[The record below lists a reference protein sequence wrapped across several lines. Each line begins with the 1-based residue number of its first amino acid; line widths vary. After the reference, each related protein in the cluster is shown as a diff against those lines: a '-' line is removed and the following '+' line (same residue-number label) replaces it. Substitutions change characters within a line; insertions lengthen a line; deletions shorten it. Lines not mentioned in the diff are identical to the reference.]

1 MVEAKKPI
9 INQHYVPR
17 FYLRN
22 FAINTNTDLVYSLD
36 MTAINPTPRQSSLS
50 QICSKDNLYECA
62 NTIKTSGNIDWL
74 ERNKTEKLLSECEQ
88 QQSKVISKILSVTSN
103 KENFYTALICN
114 KEEKETLFSFIVH
127 LFLRNPAIY
136 EQLYYDIIN
145 EAKLSGQTDWDGFG
159 RACFK
164 LGLNKSLFNQ
174 ESKTRISYF
183 KKYYDFLNTL
193 SFEFL
198 YTQNTF
204 ITSNIPI
211 TIYPVDKTEKCEI
224 WLPLSSHVG
233 VLFSENKKYK
243 RNHLINR
250 TGKTESLN
258 CLVAN
263 NANLY
268 YQKTAL
274 LIGSNKNCLT
284 KAYDIVS
291 DPHFKLS
298 NL

>member
-22 FAINTNTDLVYSLD
+22 FAINSNTDMVYSLD
-36 MTAINPTPRQSSLS
+36 MTAINPTPRQSALS
-50 QICSKDNLYECA
+50 QICSKDNLYECT
-62 NTIKTSGNIDWL
+62 NVTKTNGNIDWI
-74 ERNKTEKLLSECEQ
+74 ERNKTEKLLSEYEQ
-88 QQSKVISKILSVTSN
+88 QQSKVINKILTITSN
-103 KENFYTALICN
+103 KDNFYTALICN

-136 EQLYYDIIN
+136 EQIYYDTIN
-145 EAKLSGQTDWDGFG
+145 AANLSDQTDWDVFG

-164 LGLNKSLFNQ
+164 LGLNDSLFNQ
-174 ESKTRISYF
+174 DSKTRMSYF
-183 KKYYDFLNTL
+183 KKYYDFLCTL

-198 YTQNTF
+198 YTQDTF

-224 WLPLSSHVG
+224 WLPLSLHVG
-233 VLFSENKKYK
+233 VLFLENKKYK

-250 TGKTESLN
+250 TEKTESLN

-274 LIGSNKNCLT
+274 LIGNNKRCLT

-291 DPHFKLS
+291 SPHFRLS
-298 NL
+298 DL

>member
-22 FAINTNTDLVYSLD
+22 FAINSNTDMVYSLD
-36 MTAINPTPRQSSLS
+36 MTAINPTPRQSALS
-50 QICSKDNLYECA
+50 QICSKDNLYECT
-62 NTIKTSGNIDWL
+62 NIPKTNGSIDWI
-74 ERNKTEKLLSECEQ
+74 ERNKTEKLLSEYEQ
-88 QQSKVISKILSVTSN
+88 QQSKVINKILTITSN
-103 KENFYTALICN
+103 KDNFYTALICN

-136 EQLYYDIIN
+136 EQIYYDTIN
-145 EAKLSGQTDWDGFG
+145 AANLSGQTDWDVFC

-164 LGLNKSLFNQ
+164 LGLNDSLFNQ
-174 ESKTRISYF
+174 DSKTRMSYF
-183 KKYYDFLNTL
+183 KKYYDFLCTL

-198 YTQNTF
+198 YTQDTF

-211 TIYPVDKTEKCEI
+211 TIYPVDKTGKCEI
-224 WLPLSSHVG
+224 WLPLSLHVG

-274 LIGSNKNCLT
+274 LIGNNKRCIT
-284 KAYDIVS
+284 KAYNIVS
-291 DPHFKLS
+291 SPHFRLS
-298 NL
+298 DL

>member
-1 MVEAKKPI
+1 MAETNKPT

-50 QICSKDNLYECA
+50 QICSKDNMYECA

-88 QQSKVISKILSVTSN
+88 QQSKAISKILSVTSN
-103 KENFYTALICN
+103 KDNFCTALICN

-136 EQLYYDIIN
+136 EQLYHSAIN
-145 EAKLSGQTDWDGFG
+145 TANLSGQTDWDGFG
-159 RACFK
+159 RACIK
-164 LGLNKSLFNQ
+164 LGLNESLFNQ
-174 ESKTRISYF
+174 NSKLNISYYR
-183 KKYYDFLNTL
+183 KCYDILNTL
-193 SFEFL
+193 SFKFF
-198 YTQNTF
+198 YTQDTF

-211 TIYPVDKTEKCEI
+211 VIYPTSKAKKVAI
-224 WLPLSSHVG
+224 WLPLSSHIG
-233 VLFSENKKYK
+233 IIFSGNKKHK
-243 RNHLINR
+243 RNNLVDSTN
-250 TGKTESLN
+250 KTETLN
-258 CLVAN
+258 FLVAN

-274 LIGSNKNCLT
+274 LIGNNKRCLT

-291 DPHFKLS
+291 NPHFRLS
-298 NL
+298 DL

>member
-1 MVEAKKPI
+1 MVKAKKPI

-22 FAINTNTDLVYSLD
+22 FAINSNTDMVYSLD
-36 MTAINPTPRQSSLS
+36 MTAINPTPRQSALS
-50 QICSKDNLYECA
+50 QICSKDNLYECT
-62 NTIKTSGNIDWL
+62 NIPKTNGNIDWI
-74 ERNKTEKLLSECEQ
+74 ERNKTEKLLSEYEQ
-88 QQSKVISKILSVTSN
+88 QQSKVINKILTITSN
-103 KENFYTALICN
+103 KDNFYTALICN

-136 EQLYYDIIN
+136 EQIYYDTIN
-145 EAKLSGQTDWDGFG
+145 AANLSGQTDWDVFC

-164 LGLNKSLFNQ
+164 LGLNDSLFNQ
-174 ESKTRISYF
+174 DSKTRMSYF
-183 KKYYDFLNTL
+183 KKYYDFLCTL

-198 YTQNTF
+198 YTQDTF

-211 TIYPVDKTEKCEI
+211 TIYPVDKTGKCEI
-224 WLPLSSHVG
+224 WLPLSLHVG

-274 LIGSNKNCLT
+274 LIGNNKRCIT
-284 KAYDIVS
+284 KAYNIVS
-291 DPHFKLS
+291 SPHFRLS
-298 NL
+298 DL

>member
-22 FAINTNTDLVYSLD
+22 FAINSNTDMVYSLD
-36 MTAINPTPRQSSLS
+36 MTAINPTPRQSALS
-50 QICSKDNLYECA
+50 QICSKDNLYECT
-62 NTIKTSGNIDWL
+62 NIPKTNGNIDWI
-74 ERNKTEKLLSECEQ
+74 ERNKTEKLLSEYEQ
-88 QQSKVISKILSVTSN
+88 QQSKVINKILTITSN
-103 KENFYTALICN
+103 KDNFYTALICN

-136 EQLYYDIIN
+136 EQIYYDTIN
-145 EAKLSGQTDWDGFG
+145 AANLSGQTDWDVFC

-164 LGLNKSLFNQ
+164 LGLNDSLFNQ
-174 ESKTRISYF
+174 DSKTRMSYF
-183 KKYYDFLNTL
+183 KKYYDFLCTL

-198 YTQNTF
+198 YTQDTF

-211 TIYPVDKTEKCEI
+211 TIYPVDKTGKCEI
-224 WLPLSSHVG
+224 WLPLSLHVG

-274 LIGSNKNCLT
+274 LIGNNKRCIT
-284 KAYDIVS
+284 KAYNIVS
-291 DPHFKLS
+291 SPHFRLS
-298 NL
+298 DL

>member
-1 MVEAKKPI
+1 MIEANKPT

-22 FAINTNTDLVYSLD
+22 FAINSNTDMVYSLD

-62 NTIKTSGNIDWL
+62 NVTKANGNIDWI
-74 ERNKTEKLLSECEQ
+74 ERNKTEKLLSEYEQ
-88 QQSKVISKILSVTSN
+88 QQSKAISKILSVTSN
-103 KENFYTALICN
+103 KDNFGTALICN

-136 EQLYYDIIN
+136 EQIYYDTIN
-145 EAKLSGQTDWDGFG
+145 AAKLGNQTDWDRIG

-164 LGLNKSLFNQ
+164 LCLNESAFNPDG
-174 ESKTRISYF
+174 KIKISYYRR
-183 KKYYDFLNTL
+183 YYNFINTL
-193 SFEFL
+193 GFEFL
-198 YTQNTF
+198 YTQDTF

-211 TIYPVDKTEKCEI
+211 TIYPVDETEKCEI
-224 WLPLSSHVG
+224 WIPLSSHIG
-233 VLFSENKKYK
+233 ILFSENKKHA
-243 RNHLINR
+243 RNRLINR
-250 TGKTESLN
+250 TEKTETLN

-274 LIGSNKNCLT
+274 LIGNNKKYLT
-284 KAYDIVS
+284 KAYSIVS
-291 DPHFKLS
+291 DPHFRLS

>member
-1 MVEAKKPI
+1 MVESKKPI

-22 FAINTNTDLVYSLD
+22 FAINSNTDMVYSLD
-36 MTAINPTPRQSSLS
+36 MTAIKPTPRQSALS

-62 NTIKTSGNIDWL
+62 NVTKTNRNIDWI
-74 ERNKTEKLLSECEQ
+74 ERNKTEKLLSEYEQ
-88 QQSKVISKILSVTSN
+88 QQSKIINKILAIISN
-103 KENFYTALICN
+103 KNNFYTALICN
-114 KEEKETLFSFIVH
+114 KEGKETLSSFIVH

-136 EQLYYDIIN
+136 EQIYYDTIN
-145 EAKLSGQTDWDGFG
+145 AANLSGQTDWDGFG

-164 LGLNKSLFNQ
+164 LGLNDSLFNQ
-174 ESKTRISYF
+174 DSKTRMSYF
-183 KKYYDFLNTL
+183 KKYCDFLCTL

-198 YTQNTF
+198 YTQDTF

-211 TIYPVDKTEKCEI
+211 TIYPVDKTAKCEI

-250 TGKTESLN
+250 TEKTESLN

-274 LIGSNKNCLT
+274 LIGNNKRCLT

-291 DPHFKLS
+291 SPHFRLS
-298 NL
+298 DL

>member
-22 FAINTNTDLVYSLD
+22 FAINSNTDMVYSLD
-36 MTAINPTPRQSSLS
+36 MTAINPTPRQSALS

-62 NTIKTSGNIDWL
+62 NVTKTNGNMDWI
-74 ERNKTEKLLSECEQ
+74 ERNKTEKLLSEYEQ
-88 QQSKVISKILSVTSN
+88 QQSKIINKILAITSN
-103 KENFYTALICN
+103 KDNFHTALICN
-114 KEEKETLFSFIVH
+114 KEEKKTLFSFVVH

-136 EQLYYDIIN
+136 EQIYYDTIN
-145 EAKLSGQTDWDGFG
+145 TTNLSGQTDWDGFG

-164 LGLNKSLFNQ
+164 LGLNDSLFNQ
-174 ESKTRISYF
+174 DSKTRMSYF
-183 KKYYDFLNTL
+183 KKYYDFLCTL
-193 SFEFL
+193 SFEFF
-198 YTQNTF
+198 YTQDTF

-233 VLFSENKKYK
+233 ILFSENKKYK

-250 TGKTESLN
+250 TEKTKSLN

-274 LIGSNKNCLT
+274 LIGNNKRCLT

-291 DPHFKLS
+291 SPHFRLS
-298 NL
+298 DL

>member
-1 MVEAKKPI
+1 
-9 INQHYVPR
+9 
-17 FYLRN
+17 
-22 FAINTNTDLVYSLD
+22 

-159 RACFK
+159 RACLK
-164 LGLNKSLFNQ
+164 LGLNESLFNQ

-233 VLFSENKKYK
+233 VLFSENK
-243 RNHLINR
+243 NIN
-250 TGKTESLN
+250 GIIL
-258 CLVAN
+258 
-263 NANLY
+263 
-268 YQKTAL
+268 
-274 LIGSNKNCLT
+274 
-284 KAYDIVS
+284 
-291 DPHFKLS
+291 
-298 NL
+298 